1 MTAHQLTP
9 FADLAISNLWS
20 DEYLVT
26 IERRIWRAVLRF
38 HMYYDVTP
46 YDQDILTRLEQTE
59 NQIDLES
66 IERRERITRHDLLAR
81 LQETIAVAEIP
92 EVLHLGMTSA
102 DIVENS
108 YLIRMAKTCEILAYD
123 LPFAHL
129 SGWTSWLPFRG
140 IKGPVG
146 TQQDQLDLL
155 HDPTTVQKLDRFV
168 ADEFGFELVANSTG
182 QVMWR
187 SIDLQWSVQLSLGIQ
202 QEPWRTLANGYITMV
217 AGYAGETWNEG
228 DVASSSVRRVAL
240 PSIAMA
246 ASSSLYDLN
255 MKGNNTR

>member
-1 MTAHQLTP
+1 MTVHQLTP

-26 IERRIWRAVLRF
+26 IERRLWRCVLEF
-38 HMYYDVTP
+38 HMEYGVTP
-46 YDQDILTRLEQTE
+46 YSQQTLDRL
-59 NQIDLES
+59 NQVERLVDLDS
-66 IERRERITRHDLLAR
+66 IARRERVTRHDLMAR

-102 DIVENS
+102 DVVENT
-108 YLIRMAKTCEILAYD
+108 YLIRMAKTCEILAEE
-123 LPFAHL
+123 PQFNHL
-129 SGWTSWLPFRG
+129 ETWSTWLPFRG

-146 TQQDQLDLL
+146 TTQDQLDLL
-155 HDPTTVQKLDRFV
+155 HDPKLTRQLDRHV
-168 ADEFGFELVANSTG
+168 ADRFGFDLVANSVG

-187 SIDLQWSVQLSLGIQ
+187 SVDLQWAVQLSLGIRN
-202 QEPWRTLANGYITMV
+202 EPWRTLANGYITMV

-240 PSIAMA
+240 PSLAMA
-246 ASSSLYDLN
+246 ASSSIYDLKTEREN
-255 MKGNNTR
+255 YL